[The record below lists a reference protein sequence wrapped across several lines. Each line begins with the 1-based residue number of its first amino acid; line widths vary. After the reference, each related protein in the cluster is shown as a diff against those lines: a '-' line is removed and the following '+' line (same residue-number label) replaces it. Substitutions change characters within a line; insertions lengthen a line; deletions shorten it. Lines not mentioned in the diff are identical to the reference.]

1 MKFIKDYKLFESYS
15 ESGFNKIF
23 FQRGFDA
30 ELKDKIEELNNHNN
44 NFDPYIIKDLF
55 IDLFDDGLVED
66 IEIIKIYKKE
76 ESKKQRVLLNLLFI
90 YSTPLMLVSN

>member
-1 MKFIKDYKLFESYS
+1 M
-15 ESGFNKIF
+15 
-23 FQRGFDA
+23 

-66 IEIIKIYKKE
+66 IEIIDAITASRLKASGAIVTSDE
-76 ESKKQRVLLNLLFI
+76 VLNTGVQSSDTTNTLIVGGDN
-90 YSTPLMLVSN
+90 